1 MNKANNSQM
10 SFGKAKAKEY
20 TQEHPDVRFD
30 DVAGED
36 EAVEE
41 LQEIKDFLVNP
52 KKYQDL
58 GAKIPRGCLLVGPP
72 GHG

>member
-41 LQEIKDFLVNP
+41 SSGNQRL
-52 KKYQDL
+52 
-58 GAKIPRGCLLVGPP
+58 PRQP
-72 GHG
+72 